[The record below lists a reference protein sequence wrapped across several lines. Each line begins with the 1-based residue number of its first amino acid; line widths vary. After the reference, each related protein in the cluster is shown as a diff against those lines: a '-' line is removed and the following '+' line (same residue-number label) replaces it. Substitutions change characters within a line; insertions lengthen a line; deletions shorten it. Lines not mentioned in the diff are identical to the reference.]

1 MSKIKRK
8 VTRVTK
14 KQANKTRKLMK
25 NAQGM
30 DLQEVQAYGM
40 EPMPIDAEG
49 GSPDLATA
57 LNWYSRFKNSKDA
70 TKYLVEY
77 AKQLGYDKEEIRLLK
92 KSPDLFIPNS
102 YAWLAKMALNG
113 IKITET
119 QQNRIIVKIREGIN
133 QAKYV
138 EQLVEDEKSEPELSV
153 KKSIH
158 EVMREAVNE
167 KASTIMGTLDGWLDD
182 FCDAG
187 MTGEYDLFNY
197 LESIDAKPAHVQ
209 IVEDRLGVWLAEFVA
224 ARDKLDDDFVE
235 GYSHLT
241 STQLK
246 TLTQWV
252 EDLKNVASN
261 YSEVKKSRRGPR
273 QGSKQNRLKKIDPI
287 KMSQGINTISI
298 NGVHSLDKKNVVG
311 ANELWVMDADGYIRH
326 FKSESIDGFTVS
338 GAKLKNVTE
347 SVQYKHPM
355 RSIDNKQAYTKLMK
369 KFPTKHRERKS
380 IMDPIFQRDTDVS
393 PRLNKVLIW
402 SVA

>member
-1 MSKIKRK
+1 
-8 VTRVTK
+8 
-14 KQANKTRKLMK
+14 
-25 NAQGM
+25 
-30 DLQEVQAYGM
+30 
-40 EPMPIDAEG
+40 
-49 GSPDLATA
+49 
-57 LNWYSRFKNSKDA
+57 
-70 TKYLVEY
+70 
-77 AKQLGYDKEEIRLLK
+77 
-92 KSPDLFIPNS
+92 
-102 YAWLAKMALNG
+102 MALNG
-113 IKITET
+113 IKLTEV

-187 MTGEYDLFNY
+187 MTGEYDLFSY

-235 GYSHLT
+235 GYSHL
-241 STQLK
+241 SSKQLK

-355 RSIDNKQAYTKLMK
+355 RSIENKQAYTKLMK